1 MQNKGELFIMAEI
14 KPVDISTFKKSADYS
29 SYEEISKKGANQKD
43 NTIKEVKLNVDENAY
58 IVIEADGDE
67 HTVPLTDKKDDTVE
81 DKSKT
86 DKTDKTDKAEDAK
99 KKDLPTDVGE
109 ITKNIDSI
117 KAEIAKLEEDKK
129 QNNEEMKKL
138 GEEIEKIEEEINADI
153 KKELQRME
161 GITDEQKKETG
172 NLVEAE
178 LSTYKNAEGEMT
190 LENFQDGL
198 DSKLGALDSKYGT
211 EIASITRNLMN
222 AEGKMSKLDVKIKNF
237 SNLTQKAKEIDD
249 ALLLKGTELD
259 TMEAQKTKV
268 EADNAKKAD
277 PIGFKINGEKFDFFI
292 DKDKDGKLSSECE
305 FLGSKENWSEME
317 ALDSNKD
324 NKITKDEVA
333 GLKMVKT
340 KADGKQEIVDASV
353 MFNDDTD
360 FIELSTYKK
369 TNKDIG
375 EGNTELGVFNVNI
388 DGKEFKTGYNTL
400 DDIGWLDKNYS
411 FSDKEKGIG
420 RFAKPEDKEN
430 VDEKPEEKTPA
441 SGAVAQLQL
450 DKFLGAFQ
458 KLQEL
463 LALAWQTLGI
473 RKEDSAHIS
482 KMFEEK
488 GDDEGSS
495 IDESNKEKAEIK
507 AEEEKIQ
514 EDKEKQKDIDAK
526 AEEGK
531 TIEQSKIIEQEKPK
545 EPVGNED
552 IPKDNEVPEDNEDIK
567 KKQLET

>member
-1 MQNKGELFIMAEI
+1 MAEI
-14 KPVDISTFKKSADYS
+14 KPVDVSTFKKSADYA
-29 SYEEISKKGANQKD
+29 SYEEISKKGTNQKD
-43 NTIKEVKLNVDENAY
+43 NAIKEVKLNVDENSY

-67 HTVPLTDKKDDTVE
+67 HIVPIADKDIKAE
-81 DKSKT
+81 NKT
-86 DKTDKTDKAEDAK
+86 KADKAEEAK

-109 ITKNIDSI
+109 ITKNIDEI
-117 KAEIAKLEEDKK
+117 KAEIVKLEEDKK

-138 GEEIEKIEEEINADI
+138 GEEIKKIEEEINADI

-178 LSTYKNAEGEMT
+178 LSAYKNADGEMT

-198 DSKLGALDSKYGT
+198 DSKLGTLDSKYGT

-222 AEGKMSKLDVKIKNF
+222 AEGRMSKLDVKIKNF
-237 SNLTQKAKEIDD
+237 ANLTQKAKEIDD
-249 ALLLKGTELD
+249 MITLKGTELD

-268 EADNAKKAD
+268 EAENAKKCD
-277 PIGFKINGEKFDFFI
+277 PIGFKINGEKYDFFV

-305 FLGSKENWSEME
+305 FVGSKENWSEMA
-317 ALDSNKD
+317 ALDANKD
-324 NKITKDEVA
+324 NKITKDELA

-340 KADGKQEIVDASV
+340 KADGKQEIVDAST

-360 FIELSTYKK
+360 FIALSTYQK

-420 RFAKPEDKEN
+420 RFAKTEDKEK
-430 VDEKPEEKTPA
+430 VDEKSKTDEKTPA
-441 SGAVAQLQL
+441 SGAVAQAQL
-450 DKFLGAFQ
+450 DKFLAAFK

-463 LALAWQTLGI
+463 LMLAWQTIGV
-473 RKEDSAHIS
+473 RKEDQKHIT
-482 KMFEEK
+482 KLFEEK
-488 GDDEGSS
+488 GDDEGSK
-495 IDESNKEKAEIK
+495 INKTNEEKAEEK
-507 AEEEKIQ
+507 AQEEKLQAEKQTQKDKETKIVEDKKTEEEKPPEAVVDKKNVTNE
-514 EDKEKQKDIDAK
+514 EDPQ
-526 AEEGK
+526 
-531 TIEQSKIIEQEKPK
+531 
-545 EPVGNED
+545 
-552 IPKDNEVPEDNEDIK
+552 K
-567 KKQLET
+567 KKQQEI